1 MVGVGVAEGLAQP
14 DHLAFELQR
23 RVPGHLFRVNDVLG
37 SGHVTVGG
45 MGGLRAGLGRSPD
58 GKPSSGEFCTVCP
71 KSGREPRPFSVGAT
85 RCPMRKCP
93 PATRASPLS
102 SGTFWT
108 GGAKESRARTRT
120 RRVAHGLRR
129 LGRAIPPFDGRKP
142 SLSLDPLLSYVIS
155 IPGSIVN
162 HDRVAPAGRPE
173 SYKYPTGWPQNPH
186 QTLLPLPPQSH
197 HTLLITMS
205 SDPRFVIV
213 VSHFPDLRRR
223 RGLPWTRR

>member
-1 MVGVGVAEGLAQP
+1 MVGVGVAEEGLAQP

-45 MGGLRAGLGRSPD
+45 TGGLGAGLGRSPD

-71 KSGREPRPFSVGAT
+71 KSCREPRPFSVGAT

-108 GGAKESRARTRT
+108 GGAKESRVRTRT
-120 RRVAHGLRR
+120 RSVAHGLRR
-129 LGRAIPPFDGRKP
+129 LGRAIPPFDGLPQSEAFSVPR
-142 SLSLDPLLSYVIS
+142 STPLLRHLHSRFDREPRPRRS
-155 IPGSIVN
+155 RWSSRIV
-162 HDRVAPAGRPE
+162 
-173 SYKYPTGWPQNPH
+173 
-186 QTLLPLPPQSH
+186 
-197 HTLLITMS
+197 
-205 SDPRFVIV
+205 
-213 VSHFPDLRRR
+213 
-223 RGLPWTRR
+223 